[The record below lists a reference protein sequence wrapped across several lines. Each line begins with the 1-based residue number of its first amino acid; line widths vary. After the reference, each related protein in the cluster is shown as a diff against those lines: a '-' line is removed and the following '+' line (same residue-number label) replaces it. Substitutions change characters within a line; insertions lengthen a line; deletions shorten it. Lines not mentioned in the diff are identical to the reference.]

1 MKDEIWMNISITY
14 YGNGTIDC
22 RYYECIGNAPVEMK
36 KISLDD
42 ARRMMWEL
50 VLAGGKR
57 SYRTNYLDRSIVS
70 SEVYIFLPM

>member
-1 MKDEIWMNISITY
+1 MKKEIWMNISITN
-14 YGNGTIDC
+14 YGNGNIDC
-22 RYYECIGNAPVEMK
+22 RYYESIGDAPVEMK
-36 KISLDD
+36 KISLND

-50 VLAGGKR
+50 VLAGGVR